1 MAGKRQIQREGAEQS
16 MRTPDGEMHG
26 ALTMLERS
34 ANAGLWMY
42 EVASDVLHW
51 SDGVFAIFGDS
62 RGSYTPT
69 LSRLIENCAPLSRQ
83 VMIRAGLKALK
94 RGSPFALNL
103 EIVQANGRRRRVRVI
118 GEPKQAEGKVY
129 RIVGCALDVQSS
141 VDTEEHNRLLEE
153 QLRYYRDY
161 DSLTDLPNR
170 KRLENELTECLVAAR
185 RRGAGGWLLYLDL
198 DRFKLINEACGPAG
212 GDRLIRETAT
222 LLRENIESADFLA
235 RLGSDQFAIIIA
247 EVEPAAAMRKATAL
261 VDLIDQYRFHGGAN
275 AFHVSVSIGAA
286 PIDVSVRHSG
296 ELFRRAEAS
305 CHVAKQQGGSRVVV
319 FRHADTELANSET
332 DLSWGEEIL
341 LGLDKG
347 RFVLYAQR
355 LVDIAGG
362 SAPSYEVLLRLH
374 TSDGSMALPGRFLP
388 AARRYGLMNAIDRHV
403 VQLLLRYLA
412 DSNDLQANWGHVSVN
427 LSGASLCDD
436 SFIGFLLPALTRS
449 GIEPNKICFEIT
461 ESEALHD
468 IASAQEMVARLHA
481 SGYRVFLD
489 DFGNGFTS
497 FHYLKNLQVVG
508 LKLDNS
514 YIRHLDREPFN
525 QAVVSSVSR
534 ICGHLG
540 LELVAE
546 GVENVSELDV
556 LKRFGVHRAQGFLF
570 HRPEPLANAILSDY
584 PSEPAG

>member
-1 MAGKRQIQREGAEQS
+1 
-16 MRTPDGEMHG
+16 MRMPDVEMRG
-26 ALTMLERS
+26 ALTTLERS
-34 ANAGLWMY
+34 AKAGLWAY
-42 EVASDVLHW
+42 DVANNVLCW
-51 SDGVFAIFGDS
+51 SDGVFALFG
-62 RGSYTPT
+62 RTRESYTPT
-69 LSRLIENCAPLSRQ
+69 FSGLIEICFPSSRLVL
-83 VMIRAGLKALK
+83 IRTLLKALK
-94 RGSPFALNL
+94 RGSPFALDL
-103 EIVQANGRRRRVRVI
+103 EIALGKEERRWIRLI
-118 GEPKQAEGKVY
+118 GEPRQSEGKVY
-129 RIVGCALDVQSS
+129 QFAGCVLDVQSS
-141 VDTEEHNRLLEE
+141 LEAEEHKCMLQE
-153 QLRYYRDY
+153 QLNYYRDY
-161 DSLTDLPNR
+161 DPLTDLPNR
-170 KRLENELTECLVAAR
+170 KRLEHELTERLAAAR
-185 RRGAGGWLLYLDL
+185 RCGAGGWLLYLDL
-198 DRFKLINEACGPAG
+198 DRFKLINEACGPEG
-212 GDRLIRETAT
+212 GDRLIRETAM
-222 LLRENIESADFLA
+222 LLSENIDTSDFLA
-235 RLGSDQFAIIIA
+235 RLGSDQFAVITA
-247 EVEPAAAMRKATAL
+247 AVEPAAAMRKATHL
-261 VDLIDQYRFHGGAN
+261 VDLIDQYRFQGTSN
-275 AFHVSVSIGAA
+275 TFHISVSIGAA

-319 FRHADTELANSET
+319 FRRADTELASSET

-355 LVDIAGG
+355 LVDITGN
-362 SAPSYEVLLRLH
+362 SVPSYEILLRLH
-374 TSDGSMALPGRFLP
+374 TSDGGIALPGRFFP

-412 DSNDLQANWGHVSVN
+412 DSNCLRAHWGYVSVN

-436 SFIGFLLPALTRS
+436 SFISFLLPALTRS
-449 GIEPNKICFEIT
+449 GIEPAKICFEIT

-468 IASAQEMVARLHA
+468 IASAREMVARLHA

-534 ICGHLG
+534 ICGDLG

-546 GVENVSELDV
+546 GVENASELEV
-556 LKRFGVHRAQGFLF
+556 LKRFGVKRAQGLLF
-570 HRPEPLANAILSDY
+570 HRPEPLSDAISSSYL
-584 PSEPAG
+584 PELAG